1 MNVLDDLKNRGV
13 FNNITNEEKFNNL
26 KKGSGVYIGFDP
38 TAPSLH
44 LGNYIQIMNLRRMAQ
59 FGFKPFA
66 VIGGATGMIGDPS
79 GKSEERNLL
88 DETTILINKNRIKAQ
103 LEKFNFVVVDNY
115 DFYSSMSILQFL
127 RDIGKHVNI
136 SQMLSRDIVKNRIE
150 QGISFTEFS
159 YQLIQGWDFKTLYE
173 SYDVSIQM
181 GGSDQWGN
189 IVSGVDMI
197 RKTIGEENH
206 AVGITTNLLTTS
218 SGKKFGKS
226 EGNAIWIDPNL
237 TTPYALYQYLVNT
250 PDEDVFKL
258 LHWLTLLDQE
268 TIDKVADSHELDRTM
283 RIAQKIFA
291 EEVVR
296 DIHGEEQLQNAL
308 DISEVLF
315 GVKNV
320 DNLTLD
326 ALEQLT
332 GAIPTF
338 EKISGKVKD
347 VLQKINVVSSN
358 RELREFIEQEAIE
371 INGKVVKD
379 ENEELDLTWKEG
391 KYTFIKRGK
400 KKFFLITHNKK

>member
-59 FGFKPFA
+59 HGFKPFA

-115 DFYSSMSILQFL
+115 DFYSSMSVLQFL
-127 RDIGKHVNI
+127 RDVGKHMNI
-136 SQMLSRDIVKNRIE
+136 SQMLARDIVKNRLE

-173 SYDVSIQM
+173 NYDVAVQM

-189 IVSGVDMI
+189 IVSGVELI

-226 EGNAIWIDPNL
+226 EGNAIWMDANL

-268 TIDKVADSHELDRTM
+268 TIDKVADSHDLDKTM

-315 GVKNV
+315 GTKNV
-320 DNLTLD
+320 DNLTTE
-326 ALEQLT
+326 ALEQLA

-338 EKISGKVKD
+338 EKVTGKVKE

-371 INGKVVKD
+371 INGKVIKD
-379 ENEELDLTWKEG
+379 ENEEIDLTWKNG

-400 KKFFLITHNKK
+400 KKFFLIIHKK